1 VSEFDLNIS
10 QGALLEEVV
19 RGTPADQAGL
29 EAGDIIVSVEGK
41 AIDDRHPLVS
51 LLLEH
56 VAGETITLEVM
67 REGQNFQTALTLSER
82 T

>member
-1 VSEFDLNIS
+1 
-10 QGALLEEVV
+10 
-19 RGTPADQAGL
+19 
-29 EAGDIIVSVEGK
+29 VSVEGK